1 MIILNLPQVFAHENW
16 EGQNNWL
23 HNYRPD
29 GGEQLIFNYTY
40 DPKPADKSDSLD
52 EAKKYIN
59 ATVTQ
64 LFYTANLMHDLFYR
78 YVLYYTINYQSDQ
91 GICGVQLRL

>member
-1 MIILNLPQVFAHENW
+1 LIILNPPQVFAHENW
-16 EGQNNWL
+16 EGQNSWL

-40 DPKPADKSDSLD
+40 DPKARDKSDSLD

-64 LFYTANLMHDLFYR
+64 LFYTSNLMHDLFYR
-78 YVLYYTINYQSDQ
+78 YVLSYYKLSM
-91 GICGVQLRL
+91 

>member
-1 MIILNLPQVFAHENW
+1 VFAHENW
-16 EGQNNWL
+16 EGQAGWL
-23 HNYRPD
+23 NNYRPD

-40 DPKPADKSDSLD
+40 NPKTTDKSDSLD

-64 LFYTANLMHDLFYR
+64 LFYTSNLVHDLYYR
-78 YVLYYTINYQSDQ
+78 YVLLVHISVIVAYDI
-91 GICGVQLRL
+91 QLWL

>member
-1 MIILNLPQVFAHENW
+1 MFAHENW
-16 EGQNNWL
+16 EGQAGWL
-23 HNYRPD
+23 NNYRPD

-40 DPKPADKSDSLD
+40 NPKTTDKSDSLD

-64 LFYTANLMHDLFYR
+64 LFYTSNLVHDLYYR
-78 YVLYYTINYQSDQ
+78 YVLLVHISVIVAYDI
-91 GICGVQLRL
+91 QLWL

>member
-1 MIILNLPQVFAHENW
+1 MGFSFCYFIIVLNPAQVFAHENW

-29 GGEQLIFNYTY
+29 GGKELIFNYTY
-40 DPKPADKSDSLD
+40 EPKVTDKSDSLD

-59 ATVTQ
+59 TTVTQ
-64 LFYTANLMHDLFYR
+64 LFYTTNLVHDLYYR
-78 YVLYYTINYQSDQ
+78 YVLL
-91 GICGVQLRL
+91 CL